1 MVAPAEVLAIVP
13 ARGGSKGIPG
23 KNIKLL
29 DGYPLISYSIAA
41 GLRAQFVSRVIV
53 STDDEEIADI
63 ASSWGAEVPFL
74 RPPELAQDDSPDLPV
89 FQHALRW
96 LSEHENYRPEIIVQL
111 RPTSPLRPVDCV
123 DRAVEAL
130 MENPLVD
137 SVRAVVP
144 SGQNP
149 YKMWLLDETRAM
161 KPLLAG
167 ASPEPYNNS
176 RQMLPP
182 TYWQTGHVDVARYAT
197 IMDKNSMSGE
207 TIRPLV
213 LESAY
218 TLDIDTDNDW
228 ERAEWI
234 LSRSH
239 LTIVRPAA
247 MKVGTNDQ
255 QQSSESML
263 PSDVRLLVLD
273 FDGVLT
279 DNRVFVAQDGTETVA
294 CNRSDGFGLS
304 LLRSQGL
311 DVEVL
316 SGEINPIV
324 ATRCN
329 KLGLSYQQ
337 GLQDKAT
344 ALQLLIAEK
353 GIEPSQVVYLGN
365 DVNDLSCMRLAG
377 CGIAVADAHPTVLAN
392 ADLILSKRGGHGA
405 VRELCDLILSRK

>member
-1 MVAPAEVLAIVP
+1 MHSHTYEFVELSEFYDIELTAEIKARYRHGFALRCCHVQCGDIWLQRTEIPASLMCFGHGASRRPPQRKVVDVRGVPLEVPDCWSWRLDGMVAPVEVLAIVP

-130 MENPLVD
+130 MENPLID

-167 ASPEPYNNS
+167 ASPEPYNMP

-218 TLDIDTDNDW
+218 TMDIDTDNDW

-239 LTIVRPAA
+239 LTIVRPLCP
-247 MKVGTNDQ
+247 V
-255 QQSSESML
+255 
-263 PSDVRLLVLD
+263 
-273 FDGVLT
+273 
-279 DNRVFVAQDGTETVA
+279 
-294 CNRSDGFGLS
+294 
-304 LLRSQGL
+304 
-311 DVEVL
+311 
-316 SGEINPIV
+316 I
-324 ATRCN
+324 
-329 KLGLSYQQ
+329 
-337 GLQDKAT
+337 
-344 ALQLLIAEK
+344 
-353 GIEPSQVVYLGN
+353 
-365 DVNDLSCMRLAG
+365 
-377 CGIAVADAHPTVLAN
+377 
-392 ADLILSKRGGHGA
+392 RG
-405 VRELCDLILSRK
+405 